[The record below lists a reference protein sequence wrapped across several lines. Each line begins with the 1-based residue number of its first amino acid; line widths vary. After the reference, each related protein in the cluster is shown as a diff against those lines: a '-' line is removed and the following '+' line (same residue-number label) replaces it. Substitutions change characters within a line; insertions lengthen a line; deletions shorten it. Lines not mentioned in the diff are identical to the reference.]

1 MDSISPSFK
10 GNDMKGNWRYIPL
23 TAKQL
28 ERIVAVDYETIILDR
43 LDGDDDEEDIGF
55 SIFDLLDSTDLLTDR
70 QKDVLELRLV
80 DALTF
85 EEIGQKLQTSKQN
98 VFEIYNKGIQNLKKD
113 LTWLS
118 VPEVEDDGV

>member
-1 MDSISPSFK
+1 
-10 GNDMKGNWRYIPL
+10 MKGNWRYIPL

-43 LDGDDDEEDIGF
+43 LDGDDEEEDIGF

-118 VPEVEDDGV
+118 IPEVEDDGV